1 MVVVRSATSFS
12 RSGVSDWLIQRFSA
26 VILAAY
32 FLCIMGSLLLTPEMN
47 FQQWQAMFDSTLMR
61 VFSIVTLLALCAHA
75 WIGIW
80 TVLTD
85 YLTSRHLGSGGTV
98 LRIIVQAICALLT
111 LVYLLWGLQIFW
123 SLA

>member
-1 MVVVRSATSFS
+1 MVRSATSFS

-32 FLCIMGSLLLTPEMN
+32 FLCILGSLLLSPEMSYT
-47 FQQWQAMFDSTLMR
+47 QWRGMFDSTLMR
-61 VFSIVTLLALCAHA
+61 VFSIVSLLALCAHA

-80 TVLTD
+80 TVTTD
-85 YLTSRHLGSGGTV
+85 YLTSRHMGRAGTTI
-98 LRIIVQAICALLT
+98 RILVQAICALLT
-111 LVYLLWGLQIFW
+111 VFYLLWGLQIFW